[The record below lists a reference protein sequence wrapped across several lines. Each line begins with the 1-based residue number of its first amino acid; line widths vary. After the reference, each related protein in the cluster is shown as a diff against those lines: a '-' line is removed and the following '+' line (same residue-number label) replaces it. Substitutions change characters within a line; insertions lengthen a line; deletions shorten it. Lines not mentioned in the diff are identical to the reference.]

1 MEHASYTPADLLIHP
16 RNLMIGR
23 GQAMMRWWNGGDPV
37 ATAFYNGMSV
47 AFPLGEAFFIDS
59 VRRFRDAV
67 PAHQQAQIDAFI
79 KQEAAHSREHIHFN
93 KQVHEAGYEVASIE
107 ANLAEQLAKA
117 KDFPPVVNLATTVAL
132 EHFTAIIA
140 HAALKTDR
148 HFEGASADAA
158 RLWKWHAIE
167 EIEHKAVAFDAFLAA
182 TKNMPSFR
190 RWKFRSLVMLQSTNQ
205 FLRARVRNMAHFF
218 DQDGI
223 NTPTTWLR
231 TFWYLLIY
239 PGMLRE
245 IFPAWLAFFRPGFH
259 PWQKDDR
266 ALLARSEAKL
276 RLPEA
281 DGAAASA
288 HP

>member
-1 MEHASYTPADLLIHP
+1 MEHASRTPAELVIHP

-23 GQAMMRWWNGGDPV
+23 GRPTARWWNGGDPV

-47 AFPLGEAFFIDS
+47 AFPLGEAFFIES
-59 VRRFRDAV
+59 VRKFRDAV

-93 KQVHEAGYEVASIE
+93 KQVHQAGYEVDSIE
-107 ANLAEQLAKA
+107 AALAEQLAKA
-117 KDFPPVVNLATTVAL
+117 KEFPPVVNLATTVAL

-140 HAALKTDR
+140 HAALKSDR
-148 HFEGASADAA
+148 HFKHASADAA

-167 EIEHKAVAFDAFLAA
+167 EIEHKAVAFDTFLAA
-182 TKNMPSFR
+182 TQNMPSFK
-190 RWKFRSLVMLQSTNQ
+190 RWKFRSLVMLQSTKN
-205 FLRARVRNMAHFF
+205 FLRARVRNMAHLF

-223 NTPTTWLR
+223 NKPATWLR
-231 TFWYLLIY
+231 AIAYLLIY
-239 PGMLRE
+239 PGLLRQ

-266 ALLARSEAKL
+266 ALLARNEAKL
-276 RLPEA
+276 GLPGA
-281 DGAAASA
+281 DSAAPAKT
-288 HP
+288 